1 MIIDSHVHY
10 SHRKFENSFTYLDY
24 KNGGYVTNESNDI
37 CELLVDFD
45 KIGIKYVIEP
55 AIDFDSN
62 KKLIELSKNSNGR
75 VLAAIG
81 LHPTR
86 AINTNLKKRKELN
99 SFSKNKAVVAVGE
112 TGLDFHFGRKKQHRI
127 KQIVW
132 FIYQIRLAEKYS
144 LPLILHIRDAD
155 KTAISILKA
164 NKNKISGGVVHCF
177 NGDIETAQQYLDLGL
192 HIGIGGAL
200 LQGENS
206 QRLCNAIKHIPIDR
220 ILIETDS
227 PYVLPKTELEN
238 TMSKKKL
245 HKICNTSLILPAVI
259 EKIAELKQV
268 DCKYIEDTVYN
279 NTIKLFRIER

>member
-127 KQIVW
+127 
-132 FIYQIRLAEKYS
+132 
-144 LPLILHIRDAD
+144 AD
-155 KTAISILKA
+155 CLVYIS
-164 NKNKISGGVVHCF
+164 N
-177 NGDIETAQQYLDLGL
+177 
-192 HIGIGGAL
+192 
-200 LQGENS
+200 
-206 QRLCNAIKHIPIDR
+206 
-220 ILIETDS
+220 
-227 PYVLPKTELEN
+227 
-238 TMSKKKL
+238 
-245 HKICNTSLILPAVI
+245 
-259 EKIAELKQV
+259 
-268 DCKYIEDTVYN
+268 
-279 NTIKLFRIER
+279 